1 MRRAL
6 TFITLR
12 QWRQHR
18 LRLLLT
24 LLGIVLGVAVFFAM
38 RTANTTLIA
47 ALRATIEQLG
57 GKATLQV
64 VAGEAGFSP
73 EVLKTVRATPGVQA
87 AEPVTETIARS
98 SLPGADNLLVLG
110 LDIGSDL
117 ELYEGLFDDKGLVV
131 NNPLAFTTRADSIAL
146 SDSLRTRYGLKEGDT
161 LSLDSAHGT
170 QKLTVRGFF
179 TMPGA
184 GSIFGGNVAVMDIYA
199 AQAAFNRGAK
209 FDRIDI
215 GTAPEVLVAGVQR
228 ELRLRLPR
236 GLSVVRPDLRGQS
249 IENAAS
255 SVRLGLAITSLL
267 ALTIGVF
274 IIFNSF
280 SISVNQ
286 RWKEIGILRS
296 LGVTRRGVQQMFLI
310 EAALMGLIGS
320 AVGVALGFWLA
331 VTAARL
337 MSAISVSTYGY
348 VVSAGRPAF
357 RWDYAAAAFGVGI
370 FASLLAAWL
379 PARAASRLNP
389 VLALHNIETRQSEAL
404 VSKARLALGCAGIL
418 AGVLLTRFSP
428 PRQGL
433 LVQYTF
439 ALVFQLGMIL
449 LLPKLIVWGAF
460 ILRPLMSRAFGAEG
474 LIAVDTMKSAPRRT
488 SATVGALMIGLS
500 FVFSNG
506 AFIQSQKSG
515 LSRSLDK
522 SVGADVIV
530 TTSEQLRSRTYH
542 FNEELARRIAA
553 LSGVRNTDTVRV
565 TTLTYRGDE
574 IALLARDMNA
584 WFQISPE
591 LLDEG
596 DARRA
601 RESSARGEGFIISNN
616 FSLRTGVRLGDQLNL
631 ETPNGSLV
639 RPVVGLLE
647 YYHSDKGT
655 VFLDRELY
663 KKFWQD
669 DAVDYVM
676 MNLQPGVDIQTFKS
690 EVQRTVAGEQR
701 AFIYTHEE
709 YKQWVTR
716 LIDQFFLL
724 TYLQM
729 IVAIFVAGLGLI
741 NTLVISVAERRRELG
756 VFRAIGGL
764 RRQVRRMILLEAAS
778 ISLIGLATG
787 ALAGIFNAYFLVRTA
802 AIMIAGFTLPFHF
815 PVLLVLIT
823 VPVVLIVGL
832 LAAWWP
838 AQRAMRLRVAEALAC
853 E

>member
-1 MRRAL
+1 MLRAL

-12 QWRQHR
+12 QWREHR

-24 LLGIVLGVAVFFAM
+24 LLGIALGVAVFFAI

-64 VAGEAGFSP
+64 VGGEAGFSP
-73 EVLKTVRATPGVQA
+73 EVLKTVRATPGIQS

-98 SLPGADNLLVLG
+98 TLPGADNLLVMG

-117 ELYEGLFDDKGLVV
+117 ELYEGLFDENGLVV
-131 NNPLAFTTRADSIAL
+131 SNPMAFTTRADSIAV
-146 SDSLRTRYGLKEGDT
+146 SESLRTRYGLKEGDT

-170 QKLTVRGFF
+170 QKFTIRGFF

-215 GTAPEVLVAGVQR
+215 GTAPERPVDGVQR
-228 ELRLRLPR
+228 DLRLRLPA
-236 GLSVVRPDLRGQS
+236 GLTVVRPDLRGQS

-310 EAALMGLIGS
+310 EAAVMGLIGS

-331 VTAARL
+331 IAAARV
-337 MSAISVSTYGY
+337 MSAISVSMYGY
-348 VVSAGRPAF
+348 SASAGRPAF
-357 RWDYAAAAFGVGI
+357 RWDYAAAAFGIGV

-418 AGVLLTRFSP
+418 AGVLLTKFST

-433 LVQYTF
+433 LVQYSF
-439 ALVFQLGMIL
+439 ALAFQLGMIL

-474 LIAVDTMKSAPRRT
+474 LIAVDTMKRAPRRT

-515 LSRSLDK
+515 LNRSLDK
-522 SVGADVIV
+522 SVGADVLV

-542 FNEELARRIAA
+542 FTEDLARRIAA
-553 LSGVRNTDTVRV
+553 LSGVRDADTVRV
-565 TTLTYRGDE
+565 TTLTYGGEE
-574 IALLARDMNA
+574 IALLARDMNS

-601 RESSARGEGFIISNN
+601 RESSTRGDGFIISNN
-616 FSLRTGVRLGDQLNL
+616 FSLRTGVRLGDQLHL

-655 VFLDRELY
+655 IFLDRDLY

-676 MNLQPGVDIQTFKS
+676 MNLQPGVDIQTFKD
-690 EVQRTVAGEQR
+690 EVQRTVAGQQR
-701 AFIYTHEE
+701 TFIYTHDE
-709 YKQWVTR
+709 YKKWVTR
-716 LIDQFFLL
+716 LIDQFFIL

-741 NTLVISVAERRRELG
+741 NTLVISVTERRRELG

-787 ALAGIFNAYFLVRTA
+787 ALAGIFNAYFMVHTA
-802 AIMIAGFTLPFHF
+802 AIMIAGFTLPFRF
-815 PVLLVLIT
+815 PVSLVLIT
-823 VPVVLIVGL
+823 IPAVLAVGL
-832 LAAWWP
+832 LAAWSP